1 MGITPAAWLCLLCPF
16 LFAASSSERT
26 VFRLFAMWI
35 PLALFISVYQIR
47 ISDADWQQVHDKAE
61 QAKLCIQYGLS
72 VVKPK
77 QKQKQE
83 HTMSDRE
90 YRAYDKGHIRLL
102 T

>member
-1 MGITPAAWLCLLCPF
+1 
-16 LFAASSSERT
+16 
-26 VFRLFAMWI
+26 MWI